1 MGYTYFQGKTWADV
15 SREERLFCAHLYF
28 AIRKNV
34 KSFVQFVNTQNP
46 GLKLDEAAVW
56 EVGYEVCF
64 YRDYHHNFKKSSIK
78 SSGYSQKRTFDLC
91 LFSEKA
97 IVIIEA
103 KSDQPFE
110 ETQIKDFVKDRA
122 DIRRILSKGDDFQ
135 VVLLALASKKYFD
148 NHKKYSQH
156 KGPYSVAQAFNG
168 QISWAALYEKYN
180 DGVFS
185 NAEHT
190 YKKKKG

>member
-1 MGYTYFQGKTWADV
+1 MGYTYFNGKTWADI

-28 AIRKNV
+28 SVRKDV
-34 KSFVQFVNTQNP
+34 KSFVRFINAQNP
-46 GLKLDEAAVW
+46 DLKLDENVDW

-64 YRDYHHNFKKSSIK
+64 YRDYYYSFKQASIRN
-78 SSGYSQKRTFDLC
+78 SGYSQKRTFDLC

-122 DIRRILSKGDDFQ
+122 DIRRILSKGDEFQ
-135 VVLLALASKKYFD
+135 VVLLALASKQYFD
-148 NHKKYSQH
+148 NYKKYSQLN
-156 KGPYSVAQAFNG
+156 GPYSVSKAFNG
-168 QISWAALYEKYN
+168 QITWSALSQKYL
-180 DGVFS
+180 DPVFL
-185 NAEHT
+185 NAENT
-190 YKKKKG
+190 YKKKRG

>member
-1 MGYTYFQGKTWADV
+1 MGHTYFNGKTWADI

-28 AIRKNV
+28 AISKDI
-34 KSFVQFVNTQNP
+34 KSFVRVVNTQNP
-46 GLKLDEAAVW
+46 ELKLDENVNW

-64 YRDYHHNFKKSSIK
+64 YRDYYYSFKQTSIK
-78 SSGYSQKRTFDLC
+78 NSGYSQKRTFDLC
-91 LFSEKA
+91 LFSENA

-122 DIRRILSKGDDFQ
+122 DIRRILNKGDDFR
-135 VVLLALASKKYFD
+135 VVLLALASKQYFD
-148 NHKKYSQH
+148 NYKKYSQQ

-168 QISWAALYEKYN
+168 QITWSALNERYA
-180 DGVFS
+180 DGIFLS
-185 NAEHT
+185 AENT
-190 YKKKKG
+190 YKRKRG